1 MSNSIN
7 RLPAMAM
14 AALLSCA
21 TVASAAE
28 GTPLERWRSYAGV
41 SWEGPEVF
49 SGSVNAPIAGIHF
62 DAKGTAFVS
71 TPRLISAGAPAT
83 LSILDTTIP
92 SGPARLSAFPSRR
105 GMRWMRPR

>member
-14 AALLSCA
+14 AALLSFA

-28 GTPLERWRSYAGV
+28 GTPLVRWRSYAGV

-49 SGSVNAPIAGIHF
+49 SGYHDSV
-62 DAKGTAFVS
+62 
-71 TPRLISAGAPAT
+71 RAGA
-83 LSILDTTIP
+83 SERIP
-92 SGPARLSAFPSRR
+92 VPPGECAGCGPR
-105 GMRWMRPR
+105 